1 MFLWFIILSGVTD
14 RSPLSK
20 TYFLRA
26 DTSGITGA
34 RDVTQWTYF
43 FFCGRDNH
51 DCGHPRPAP
60 ALGKAWDG
68 RASNVPAD
76 LIGSHGGH
84 TTSFHYYYMWR
95 FGWTFF
101 LITLFFETLTFFSAF
116 LACCGRL
123 GAAVAAFVSL
133 VALFFSTIATVL
145 MTYVPYPPPF
155 SGILLILTFFFPLP
169 QCRLRRSQ
177 KPFPRRRP
185 QRQHRALRLR
195 LRLGL
200 VGPPLPLHRPL
211 PPRHHR
217 VPQRQGLQR
226 PPLPPQPER
235 AQPRLLPRPPCQGR
249 VRLERESSSC
259 HGGRRRGGRR
269 PRRRGG
275 RESEGGGEGGEG
287 GQRREEGCGCRT
299 GR

>member
-1 MFLWFIILSGVTD
+1 MAKNAILGTAALFLISASLMFLWFIILSGVTD

-68 RASNVPAD
+68 RASSVPAG

-123 GAAVAAFVSL
+123 GAAVAAFISL

-145 MTYVPYPPPF
+145 MTAVFIEARNRFRDAGRSANIGPYAYGF
-155 SGILLILTFFFPLP
+155 AWASWVLLFLSTVLFLLGIIGS
-169 QCRLRRSQ
+169 RSD
-177 KPFPRRRP
+177 K
-185 QRQHRALRLR
+185 
-195 LRLGL
+195 GY
-200 VGPPLPLHRPL
+200 
-211 PPRHHR
+211 
-217 VPQRQGLQR
+217 
-226 PPLPPQPER
+226 
-235 AQPRLLPRPPCQGR
+235 
-249 VRLERESSSC
+249 S
-259 HGGRRRGGRR
+259 GRRFRRNRSVRSRGSSHGRR
-269 PRRRGG
+269 VKD
-275 RESEGGGEGGEG
+275 EYA
-287 GQRREEGCGCRT
+287 
-299 GR
+299 

>member
-1 MFLWFIILSGVTD
+1 MAKNAILGTAALFLISVSLMFLWFIILSGVTD

-43 FFCGRDNH
+43 FFCGRGNN

-145 MTYVPYPPPF
+145 MTAVFVETRNRFRNAGRSANIGSYAYGF
-155 SGILLILTFFFPLP
+155 AWASWLLLLLSTILFLLGIIGA
-169 QCRLRRSQ
+169 RRDKGYS
-177 KPFPRRRP
+177 
-185 QRQHRALRLR
+185 
-195 LRLGL
+195 
-200 VGPPLPLHRPL
+200 
-211 PPRHHR
+211 
-217 VPQRQGLQR
+217 
-226 PPLPPQPER
+226 
-235 AQPRLLPRPPCQGR
+235 
-249 VRLERESSSC
+249 
-259 HGGRRRGGRR
+259 GRRFRRNRSVRSRGSSNGRR
-269 PRRRGG
+269 VKD
-275 RESEGGGEGGEG
+275 EYA
-287 GQRREEGCGCRT
+287 
-299 GR
+299 